1 MVSRGNKYKP
11 KAKKKKGTSLY
22 YKYTDDDMK
31 RVSWCMN
38 KNIHIAVVRGEI
50 KWNIEI
56 RMNKGD
62 WKKDPGVYEHE
73 EAMKKMYEYYK
84 YYYDKYNK
92 Q

>member
-1 MVSRGNKYKP
+1 MVFRGNSYKP
-11 KAKKKKGTSLY
+11 KVKKKKGSSLY
-22 YKYTDDDMK
+22 YPYTKEDTK
-31 RVSWCMN
+31 RVQWCLD
-38 KNIHIAVVRGEI
+38 KNIGVAVSPSGTNWKV
-50 KWNIEI
+50 EI

-62 WKKDPGVYEHE
+62 WKRDPKEYKHE

>member
-1 MVSRGNKYKP
+1 MAFRGNSYKP
-11 KAKKKKGTSLY
+11 KTKKKKESLY
-22 YKYTDDDMK
+22 YPWTKKDMK
-31 RVSWCMN
+31 RIQWCLD
-38 KNIHIAVVRGEI
+38 KNIAIAVSPSGTNW
-50 KWNIEI
+50 KIEV

-62 WKKDPGVYEHE
+62 WKRDPKDYEQE

>member
-1 MVSRGNKYKP
+1 MVSHGKYKP
-11 KAKKKKGTSLY
+11 KTKKKKANLY
-22 YKYTDDDMK
+22 YPYTSEDIK

-38 KNIHIAVVRGEI
+38 KNIYVAVSPGET
-50 KWNIEI
+50 KWKVEI
-56 RMNKGD
+56 RMNKGE
-62 WKKDPGVYEHE
+62 WKQDPDIYEHE

>member
-1 MVSRGNKYKP
+1 MAFRGNSYKP
-11 KAKKKKGTSLY
+11 KAKKKKGNILY
-22 YKYTDDDMK
+22 YPYTDK
-31 RVSWCMN
+31 NIKHVSWCVN
-38 KNIHIAVVRGEI
+38 KNIHVAVSPGEI
-50 KWNIEI
+50 KWKVEI

-62 WKKDPGVYEHE
+62 WNKDPGVYEHE

>member
-11 KAKKKKGTSLY
+11 KAKKNKGASLY
-22 YKYTDDDMK
+22 YKYTNDDIK
-31 RVSWCMN
+31 RVSWCMD
-38 KNIHIAVVRGEI
+38 KNIHVAVVPGEI
-50 KWNIEI
+50 KWNVEI
-56 RMNKGD
+56 RINKGD

-73 EAMKKMYEYYK
+73 EAMAKLYEYYK

>member
-1 MVSRGNKYKP
+1 MGFRGNKP
-11 KAKKKKGTSLY
+11 KKKKKGGSLY
-22 YKYTDDDMK
+22 YPHTKEDMK
-31 RVSWCMN
+31 RVGWCMN
-38 KNIHIAVVRGEI
+38 KNIYVAVSPNDTNWKV
-50 KWNIEI
+50 EI

-62 WKKDPGVYEHE
+62 WKQDPGVYEYE